1 LTNIPITASNIL
13 DVPNFFWDSEPTL
26 HPLYEAI
33 REYLEI
39 DLRIK
44 VLNERCR
51 VFLDLAEI
59 LSESDAD
66 AKMSYITW
74 IVIALIVLSILV
86 TVTEVGLRFGMLER
100 SKRSDDSSGKNGT
113 SCVGA
118 DMAWSNNGNPSE
130 AVLTTPPLIVV
141 PPSAGLSMP
150 VDRAGEK
157 RHAALAP
164 SDLEILARALGLEDH
179 ATVEDVRLGIWHLRQ
194 SGDLGP
200 RYDGHMDDVD

>member
-1 LTNIPITASNIL
+1 
-13 DVPNFFWDSEPTL
+13 
-26 HPLYEAI
+26 LYEAI

-59 LSESDAD
+59 LSDSDAD

-86 TVTEVGLRFGMLER
+86 TVTEVGLRFVMLER
-100 SKRSDDSSGKNGT
+100 SKRNEDNN
-113 SCVGA
+113 
-118 DMAWSNNGNPSE
+118 SNNGTNCAGADVTWSTNGRPGE
-130 AVLTTPPLIVV
+130 AVLTTPLLVA
-141 PPSAGLSMP
+141 PPPAGLSVP

-157 RHAALAP
+157 RHATLAS
-164 SDLEILARALGLEDH
+164 SDLEILARALGLEGD
-179 ATVEDVRLGIWHLRQ
+179 ATLDDVRRGIWHLRQ
-194 SGDLGP
+194 NGDSGS
-200 RYDGHMDDVD
+200 RYSDQMEDVD